1 MAQEFSVHIPKW
13 VERFLRLVPRQVRS
27 LLVSVF
33 ILLHLAAAVALFL
46 NFVAGDDPLLQQAAT
61 YLKLYLMCFV
71 VFAVTAVIGRCLWVL
86 IRSNPSDEKRG
97 GQ

>member
-1 MAQEFSVHIPKW
+1 MEQEFPVHIPKW
-13 VERFLRLVPRQVRS
+13 VERFLRLVPRQARS
-27 LLVSVF
+27 LLAF
-33 ILLHLAAAVALFL
+33 GFLLLPLATAAVLFL

-61 YLKLYLMCFV
+61 YLKLYLMCLV
-71 VFAVTAVIGRCLWVL
+71 AVAVAAVIGRCLWVL